1 MPRSFKTLFSILKL
15 TSIEMMARLKNYR
28 IVILL
33 NVDYVSLFFV
43 YFLLKLDSNSKM
55 SLTTVLMML
64 ISIGAPSWAAF

>member
-1 MPRSFKTLFSILKL
+1 
-15 TSIEMMARLKNYR
+15 
-28 IVILL
+28 LL